1 MIQWFNDSVLSNDS
15 QHFLM
20 NTFGFGSTARR
31 SPFSS
36 LDVRAKLAVLAAT
49 VVLAFC
55 WESPVLSGALACGVL
70 LLWPLARLEGRD
82 LKRLLFL
89 MSPFLL
95 LVLLVHGVLNE
106 VVGRTTLLGP
116 VPAWVPLVGGRLRV
130 TSEGLLY
137 GLMVISRTLTLVLT
151 MPLVVLTTDPN
162 TLVVGLVR
170 LRVPYTAA
178 FVFSSAL
185 RFLPLVLAEA
195 AALIEAQRLRGLVL
209 EKLGLW
215 ARGRAYARIAV
226 PLVLGAL
233 LKLQQLEVVLQSK
246 AFSGSAERTYLTPLQ
261 LRTPDRVVI
270 GTSAVVVLLALIL
283 RFAYGIGA
291 FHGPL

>member
-1 MIQWFNDSVLSNDS
+1 
-15 QHFLM
+15 M
-20 NTFGFGSTARR
+20 NAFGFGSAARR
-31 SPFSS
+31 SLFSS
-36 LDVRAKLAVLAAT
+36 LDVRAKLAILAAT
-49 VVLAFC
+49 VVLAFS

-70 LLWPLARLEGRD
+70 LLWPLARLEGRA
-82 LKRLLFL
+82 LKRLLFF

-95 LVLLVHGVLNE
+95 LVLVVHGVLNE
-106 VVGRTTLLGP
+106 VVGRTPLLGP

-137 GLMVISRTLTLVLT
+137 GLVVISRTLALILSV
-151 MPLVVLTTDPN
+151 PVVVLTTDPN

-170 LRVPYTAA
+170 LRVPYVGA

-195 AALIEAQRLRGLVL
+195 AALIEAQRLRGLAL

-233 LKLQQLEVVLQSK
+233 IKSQQLEVVLQSK
-246 AFSGSAERTYLTPLQ
+246 AFSGSAERTYLVPLE
-261 LRTPDRVVI
+261 LRTRDRMVI
-270 GTSAVVVLLALIL
+270 GTSAVVVFLALVL
-283 RFAYGIGA
+283 RFEYGIGA

>member
-1 MIQWFNDSVLSNDS
+1 MLYAN
-15 QHFLM
+15 
-20 NTFGFGSTARR
+20 GFGSTARR

-36 LDVRAKLAVLAAT
+36 LDVRAKLAILAAT

-137 GLMVISRTLTLVLT
+137 GLMVISRTLALVLT

-233 LKLQQLEVVLQSK
+233 LKSQQLEVVLQSK

-270 GTSAVVVLLALIL
+270 GTSAVVVLLALVL

>member
-1 MIQWFNDSVLSNDS
+1 MS
-15 QHFLM
+15 
-20 NTFGFGSTARR
+20 TFGFGSTVRR

-36 LDVRAKLAVLAAT
+36 LDVRAKLAILAAT

-116 VPAWVPLVGGRLRV
+116 VPAWVPLVGGQLRV

-137 GLMVISRTLTLVLT
+137 GLMVISRTLALVLT

-195 AALIEAQRLRGLVL
+195 AALIEAQRLRGLAL

-233 LKLQQLEVVLQSK
+233 LKSQQLEVVLQSK

-270 GTSAVVVLLALIL
+270 GTSAVVVLLALVL

-291 FHGPL
+291 FQGPV

>member
-1 MIQWFNDSVLSNDS
+1 M
-15 QHFLM
+15 H
-20 NTFGFGSTARR
+20 TFGFGSVARH

-49 VVLAFC
+49 VVLAFS
-55 WESPVLSGALACGVL
+55 WESPVLSSALACGVL
-70 LLWPLARLEGRD
+70 LLWPLARLAWQD
-82 LKRLLFL
+82 LKRLLLL
-89 MSPFLL
+89 MSPFLVI
-95 LVLLVHGVLNE
+95 VLLVHGVLNE

-116 VPAWVPLVGGRLRV
+116 VPAWVPLIGGRLRM

-137 GLMVISRTLTLVLT
+137 GLVVINRTLALVLT
-151 MPLVVLTTDPN
+151 LPVIVLTTDPN
-162 TLVVGLVR
+162 ALAVGLVR
-170 LRVPYTAA
+170 LKVPYTGA

-195 AALIEAQRLRGLVL
+195 AALIEAQRLRGLAL

-233 LKLQQLEVVLQSK
+233 IKSQQLEVVLQSK
-246 AFSGSAERTYLTPLQ
+246 AFSGSAERTYLVPLE
-261 LRTPDRVVI
+261 LHPLDWVVI
-270 GTSAVVVLLALIL
+270 GTSALVMLVALVLRLV
-283 RFAYGIGA
+283 YGVGA
-291 FHGPL
+291 FHEVV

>member
-1 MIQWFNDSVLSNDS
+1 
-15 QHFLM
+15 M
-20 NTFGFGSTARR
+20 NTFAFGSVARR

-36 LDVRAKLAVLAAT
+36 LDVRAKLAILAAT
-49 VVLAFC
+49 VVLAFS

-89 MSPFLL
+89 MSPFLVI
-95 LVLLVHGVLNE
+95 VLLVHGVLNE
-106 VVGRTTLLGP
+106 VVGRTPLLGP

-137 GLMVISRTLTLVLT
+137 GLVVISRTLALILIV
-151 MPLVVLTTDPN
+151 PVVVLTTDPN

-170 LRVPYTAA
+170 LRVPYTVA

-185 RFLPLVLAEA
+185 RFLPLILAAA
-195 AALIEAQRLRGLVL
+195 AALIEAQRLRGLAL

-226 PLVLGAL
+226 PLILGAL
-233 LKLQQLEVVLQSK
+233 IKSQQLEVVLQSK
-246 AFSGSAERTYLTPLQ
+246 AFSGSAQRTYLVPLE
-261 LRTPDRVVI
+261 LRTHDRVVI
-270 GTSAVVVLLALIL
+270 ASSALVVLLALVL
-283 RFAYGIGA
+283 RFAYGVGA
-291 FHGPL
+291 FGI

>member
-1 MIQWFNDSVLSNDS
+1 
-15 QHFLM
+15 M
-20 NTFGFGSTARR
+20 NTFGFGSAARH

-36 LDVRAKLAVLAAT
+36 LDVRAKLAILIAT
-49 VVLAFC
+49 VILAFS
-55 WESPVLSGALACGVL
+55 WENPVFSGLLAGGVL
-70 LLWPLARLEGRD
+70 LLWPLARLEWRD

-89 MSPFLL
+89 MSPFLMII
-95 LVLLVHGVLNE
+95 LLVHGVLNE

-116 VPAWVPLVGGRLRV
+116 VPTWVPLVGGRLRV

-137 GLMVISRTLTLVLT
+137 GLMVISRTLALVLIL
-151 MPLVVLTTDPN
+151 PVIVLTTDPN
-162 TLVVGLVR
+162 ALVVGLVR
-170 LRVPYTAA
+170 LKVPYTGA

-195 AALIEAQRLRGLVL
+195 AALIEAQRLRGLAL

-233 LKLQQLEVVLQSK
+233 IKSQQLEVVLQSK
-246 AFSGSAERTYLTPLQ
+246 AFSGSAERTYLVPLQ
-261 LRTPDRVVI
+261 LRARDWLVI
-270 GTSAVVVLLALIL
+270 GVAVVVVVVALIL
-283 RFAYGIGA
+283 RSAYGVGA
-291 FHGPL
+291 FPRPS

>member
-1 MIQWFNDSVLSNDS
+1 MS
-15 QHFLM
+15 
-20 NTFGFGSTARR
+20 TFGFGSAARR

-36 LDVRAKLAVLAAT
+36 LDVRTKLAILAAT
-49 VVLAFC
+49 VVLAFS
-55 WESPVLSGALACGVL
+55 WESPVFSGALVCGVL
-70 LLWPLARLEGRD
+70 LLWSLARLEGQD
-82 LKRLLFL
+82 LKRLLLL
-89 MSPFLL
+89 MAPFLL
-95 LVLLVHGVLNE
+95 IVLLVHGVFNE
-106 VVGRTTLLGP
+106 VVGRTTLFGP
-116 VPAWVPLVGGRLRV
+116 VPAWVPLVGGWLRV

-137 GLMVISRTLTLVLT
+137 GLVVISRTLALIMIV
-151 MPLVVLTTDPN
+151 PVVVLTTDPN

-195 AALIEAQRLRGLVL
+195 AALLEAQRLRGLAL

-233 LKLQQLEVVLQSK
+233 IKSQQLEVVLQSK
-246 AFSGSAERTYLTPLQ
+246 AFSGSAERTYLVPLA
-261 LRTPDRVVI
+261 LRTRDHVVI
-270 GTSAVVVLLALIL
+270 GVSALVVLLALVL
-283 RFAYGIGA
+283 RFAYGVGA
-291 FHGPL
+291 FGI

>member
-1 MIQWFNDSVLSNDS
+1 
-15 QHFLM
+15 M
-20 NTFGFGSTARR
+20 NTFAFGSAARH

-36 LDVRAKLAVLAAT
+36 LDVRAKLAILAAA
-49 VVLAFC
+49 VVLAFS
-55 WESPVLSGALACGVL
+55 WESSVLSGALACGVL

-89 MSPFLL
+89 MSPFLVI
-95 LVLLVHGVLNE
+95 VLLVHGVLNE
-106 VVGRTTLLGP
+106 VVGRTPLLGP

-137 GLMVISRTLTLVLT
+137 GLVVISRTLALILIV
-151 MPLVVLTTDPN
+151 PVVVLTTDPN

-170 LRVPYTAA
+170 LRVPYTVA

-185 RFLPLVLAEA
+185 RFLPLILAAA
-195 AALIEAQRLRGLVL
+195 AALIEAQRLRGLAL

-233 LKLQQLEVVLQSK
+233 IKSQQLEVVLQSK
-246 AFSGSAERTYLTPLQ
+246 AFSGNAERTYLVPLE
-261 LRTPDRVVI
+261 LRTRDRVVI
-270 GTSAVVVLLALIL
+270 GTSALVVLLAPIL
-283 RFAYGIGA
+283 RFAYSIGS
-291 FHGPL
+291 FHGPV

>member
-1 MIQWFNDSVLSNDS
+1 MS
-15 QHFLM
+15 
-20 NTFGFGSTARR
+20 TFEFGSAARH

-36 LDVRAKLAVLAAT
+36 LDVRAKLAILAAT
-49 VVLAFC
+49 VVLAFS
-55 WESPVLSGALACGVL
+55 WENPVFSGVLACGVL
-70 LLWPLARLEGRD
+70 LLWPLARLEWRD

-89 MSPFLL
+89 MSPFLVI
-95 LVLLVHGVLNE
+95 VLLVHGVFNE

-116 VPAWVPLVGGRLRV
+116 VPAWVPLVGGGLRV

-137 GLMVISRTLTLVLT
+137 GLVVISRTLALILILPV
-151 MPLVVLTTDPN
+151 VVLTTDPN

-170 LRVPYTAA
+170 LRVPYTGA

-195 AALIEAQRLRGLVL
+195 AALIEAQRLRGLDL

-215 ARGRAYARIAV
+215 ARGRAYARVAV

-233 LKLQQLEVVLQSK
+233 IKSQQLEVVLQSK
-246 AFSGSAERTYLTPLQ
+246 AFSGSAERTYLEPLE
-261 LRTPDRVVI
+261 LRTRDRVVI
-270 GTSAVVVLLALIL
+270 GTSALLMLLAPIL
-283 RFAYGIGA
+283 RFGYGIGA
-291 FHGPL
+291 FHWLF